1 MNTIIKRTDELATGD
16 IVWNSGMRLQL
27 GERNHRRDDQNGEGL
42 EREGLSPDVFWF
54 TGTILNVEEVN
65 EAGLVPFSWRCET
78 RECFKGTER
87 YSRNGDKWQVQG
99 NARARWHV
107 EA

>member
-1 MNTIIKRTDELATGD
+1 MNTVTKRTDELATGD
-16 IVWNSGMRLQL
+16 IVWNSGMRLLL
-27 GERNHRRDDQNGEGL
+27 GERNHRRAYDQAEGL

-78 RECFKGTER
+78 RPQFEGTER
-87 YSRNGDKWQVQG
+87 YSADGTKWQVQG
-99 NARARWHV
+99 NARARWNV

>member
-1 MNTIIKRTDELATGD
+1 MNTITKRSGELATGD
-16 IVWNSGMRLQL
+16 IVWNNGMRLQL
-27 GERNHRRDDQNGEGL
+27 GERNFRRADDQAEGL
-42 EREGLSPDVFWF
+42 EREGLSPNVYWF

-78 RECFKGTER
+78 RPQFKDTER

-99 NARARWHV
+99 NDRATWTV